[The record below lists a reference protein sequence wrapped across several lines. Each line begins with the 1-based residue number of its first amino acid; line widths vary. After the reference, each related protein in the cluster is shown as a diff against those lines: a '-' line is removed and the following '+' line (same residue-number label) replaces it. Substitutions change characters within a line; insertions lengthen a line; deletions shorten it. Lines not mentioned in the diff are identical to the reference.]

1 IDGSEVVAQKF
12 VNFSPESPKIF
23 RDYFFTMRSS
33 RTTSY
38 YWLYFG
44 YSDLFKVVDSVSTAL
59 KEEYPDT
66 ASRNALSNRIDSIA
80 KEYKS
85 DFKAKASNVFF
96 ADMQTGFVLLILG
109 FVLYMLGLFGSMAA
123 QYDLASR
130 AFEEREFSF
139 PAII

>member
-1 IDGSEVVAQKF
+1 MIPSRPLTLGGIIEEAIRIVKKIYWRAAVPLLVFAAPGMVIMQLGFEDVIDGSEVVAQKF
-12 VNFSPESPKIF
+12 VDFSPESPKLF

-66 ASRNALSNRIDSIA
+66 ASRNALSNRIDSI
-80 KEYKS
+80 
-85 DFKAKASNVFF
+85 
-96 ADMQTGFVLLILG
+96 
-109 FVLYMLGLFGSMAA
+109 
-123 QYDLASR
+123 
-130 AFEEREFSF
+130 
-139 PAII
+139 